1 MPQKMVKHFAEKNYG
16 TVLYK
21 KDLPTR
27 IVAIEISKARK
38 NTVEIYMDSYQMAVE
53 LLDDSANKWE
63 DMFKIYFIGMP
74 PMLAI
79 V

>member
-1 MPQKMVKHFAEKNYG
+1 
-16 TVLYK
+16 
-21 KDLPTR
+21 
-27 IVAIEISKARK
+27 
-38 NTVEIYMDSYQMAVE
+38 MDGYQMAVE